1 MSDSSP
7 GDTGQPEAAPGLPP
21 ALEVVLVAAAASN
34 GTIGREGDLPWR
46 LPRDLKRFK
55 ALTKGHPMI
64 MGRKT
69 WESIGKRPLPGRPT
83 VVVTRQGD
91 YELPTGVVSASDL
104 PQALALAAELGPG
117 PVFVAGGEGIYRA
130 ALPLATG
137 VELTR
142 VHAEVEGDARFPLEA
157 LDGPCWERVSAEPHA
172 ADERHA
178 HAFTF
183 EVWRPRLDVEGRA
196 LVAYAAAT
204 PPADELR
211 EWGLGL
217 ERWGDEACVVAALS
231 AGRYLRTRRDR
242 SEDTPTVEALAA
254 SEFLLAHPSTLAEQR
269 AREAWGR
276 ETGWAMQIEWAELA
290 AEVLHRAGWIGGGT
304 DACFGPIRTALIR
317 WAERRH
323 SALPLEE
330 RA

>member
-1 MSDSSP
+1 M
-7 GDTGQPEAAPGLPP
+7 
-21 ALEVVLVAAAASN
+21 LVAAAAEN

-55 ALTKGHPMI
+55 ALTKGHPMV

-69 WESIGKRPLPGRPT
+69 WESIGKRPLPKRPT
-83 VVVTRQGD
+83 VVVTRQAD
-91 YELPTGVVSASDL
+91 YALPEGVTRAPDL
-104 PQALALAAELGPG
+104 PDALRLAQELGPG

-130 ALPLATG
+130 ALPFATG

-157 LDGPCWERVSAEPHA
+157 LAEPAWVRASAERHE
-172 ADERHA
+172 ADATHD
-178 HAFTF
+178 HAFSF
-183 EVWRPRLDVEGRA
+183 EVWRPRLDPEGRA
-196 LVAYAAAT
+196 LLAYLEAT

-217 ERWGDEACVVAALS
+217 ERWGDEACVAAALA
-231 AGRYLRTRRDR
+231 AGRVLRTHRDR
-242 SEDTPTVEALAA
+242 GEDTPTVEALAA
-254 SEFLLAHPSTLAEQR
+254 SEFLLAHPSTLAEHR

-276 ETGWAMQIEWAELA
+276 ETGWAMAVEWAELA
-290 AEVLHRAGWIGGGT
+290 AEVLHRAGWIGGSAA
-304 DACFGPIRTALIR
+304 ACLGPVRVALTR

-323 SALPLEE
+323 SAGQTGAGSPPAEE